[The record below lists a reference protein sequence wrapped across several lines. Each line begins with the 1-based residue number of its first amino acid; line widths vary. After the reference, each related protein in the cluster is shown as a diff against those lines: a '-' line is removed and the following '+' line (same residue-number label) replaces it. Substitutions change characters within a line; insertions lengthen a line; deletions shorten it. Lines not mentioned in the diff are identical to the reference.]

1 MAMDTLDLYS
11 AHLMLLFTPELCGP
25 NDPLRILAEA
35 LPEVDLVQV
44 RMKSKEHQS
53 GPAPARELFDWT
65 RAVLKIAANSATPVL
80 VNDRVDVA
88 LALRSEGCAGVHLGQ
103 GDMPAEEARKLLGP
117 DAVIGLSTG
126 CAKDLIRAQDEAV
139 NYLGF
144 GPIFPT
150 ATKGYEKGHGPE
162 AAWIAQ
168 TSSALPIFPI
178 GGIDES
184 SASSLS
190 MVGRA
195 AVSSA
200 ILSAENPRAAAAI
213 IRNELLSDADEWPA
227 KP

>member
-1 MAMDTLDLYS
+1 MAMDFPDLHS
-11 AHLMLLFTPELCGP
+11 AHLMLLFTPELCGA
-25 NDPLRILAEA
+25 NDPLKVLAGA

-44 RMKSKEHQS
+44 RLKSKEHPS

-65 RAVLKIAANSATPVL
+65 RAVLAIAATSATPVL

-103 GDMPAEEARKLLGP
+103 GDMPAAEARKILGP
-117 DAVIGLSTG
+117 DAIIGLSTG
-126 CAKDLIRAQDEAV
+126 CAKDLVRAQDEPV

-200 ILSAENPRAAAAI
+200 ILSADNPRTRAAL
-213 IRNELLSDADEWPA
+213 IRSELLSDADEVAANP
-227 KP
+227 